1 VGIDRAFRARVGVAA
16 SRAHLENEPT
26 RRPNLGV
33 HVAVSRRVTGAAVLL
48 GLPTRSILLQLTP
61 EMQPSCSGASR
72 RPALGERAGEAGSNH
87 QAGFP

>member
-61 EMQPSCSGASR
+61 EMQPVMPRSVAASR
-72 RPALGERAGEAGSNH
+72 FWRLPFR
-87 QAGFP
+87 QA